1 MEGGGAELSSRH
13 GEHRQGMA
21 ERVIAYKFVESL
33 DLKIITMGDK
43 FKKKDL
49 EEMILGDKLML
60 MQGLEEDIKG
70 DKFQQMQ
77 DLVGM
82 RKVEMM

>member
-1 MEGGGAELSSRH
+1 MP
-13 GEHRQGMA
+13 
-21 ERVIAYKFVESL
+21 
-33 DLKIITMGDK
+33 
-43 FKKKDL
+43 
-49 EEMILGDKLML
+49 

-70 DKFQQMQ
+70 NKFQQMQ

>member
-1 MEGGGAELSSRH
+1 MMSWYVVVVAKFKKGLV
-13 GEHRQGMA
+13 
-21 ERVIAYKFVESL
+21 ERVVVYKFLESQ
-33 DLKIITMGDK
+33 DLKIVTIGDK
-43 FKKKDL
+43 FEKKDL
-49 EEMILGDKLML
+49 EEMILGDKLMP

>member
-1 MEGGGAELSSRH
+1 MVSWYVVVVLAKFEEG
-13 GEHRQGMA
+13 MV
-21 ERVIAYKFVESL
+21 ERMVVYKFVESQ
-33 DLKIITMGDK
+33 DLKIVTMKDK
-43 FKKKDL
+43 FEEDL
-49 EEMILGDKLML
+49 EDMILENKLML